1 MAKINE
7 ALNKYLQ
14 LCAKFAP
21 IDINV
26 AHREILAAIKHHDK
40 IKFDTKY
47 SGYDISKTYINIAKE
62 KFPNEKFY
70 LLDIANEKSQ
80 NSDK

>member
-40 IKFDTKY
+40 IKFDPADMKKMLALHAIWYNSLDVDSKNPVY
-47 SGYDISKTYINIAKE
+47 ST
-62 KFPNEKFY
+62 FY
-70 LLDIANEKSQ
+70 NALTN
-80 NSDK
+80 N